1 MNVPHPRLGFHFSIA
16 LALAWLGPAIC
27 AIQHLVPPDMRAL
40 ASALFLFI
48 NNLIGLGLGTLLIGR
63 LSDCFTV
70 RYGSESLRYAIL
82 SGTGFYLIS
91 AALFVIAARHLT
103 REWENS

>member
-1 MNVPHPRLGFHFSIA
+1 VQYNTL
-16 LALAWLGPAIC
+16 
-27 AIQHLVPPDMRAL
+27 PPDMRAL

-63 LSDCFTV
+63 LSDRFTV

-91 AALFVIAARHLT
+91 FALFVIAARHLT

>member
-1 MNVPHPRLGFHFSIA
+1 
-16 LALAWLGPAIC
+16 
-27 AIQHLVPPDMRAL
+27 MRTL

-63 LSDCFTV
+63 LSDHFAI

-91 AALFVIAARHLT
+91 AALFFLAARQLA
-103 REWENS
+103 REWQK